1 MALPNDSQHTL
12 QGQEDDI
19 AHEAIQARYDNPST
33 VRFRR
38 VASKTV
44 VSFGPDDPSNPVN
57 WSEVPASNPAV
68 SSWSNKYMICEA
80 KTNGNML

>member
-1 MALPNDSQHTL
+1 MASPNDSQHTL

-19 AHEAIQARYDNPST
+19 IHEPIQERYDNPSA

-57 WSEVPASNPAV
+57 WSEVAASNPTMT
-68 SSWSNKYMICEA
+68 SWS
-80 KTNGNML
+80 TNI